1 MCTFKKKENEK
12 KKTDIKNRIDTPGV
26 IERVSTLF
34 KGHPTLI
41 SGFNTFLPPGYRI
54 ECSTDPREPDL
65 ITVTTPS
72 GVTTTTGR
80 IHHPEINHNPHSHH
94 SHHAVSHPPPPQV
107 PPPQPYYPYMHPSAS
122 MHMPPPPPPPQ
133 QQQQMMPQ
141 PNYHHPPP
149 PPQQQQ
155 ALPPPPPPPQQHHS
169 PPTTEKRS
177 PVEFNHAINYVN
189 KIKVKKK
196 IITIIIIMTLI
207 YSRLEPFFK

>member
-1 MCTFKKKENEK
+1 M
-12 KKTDIKNRIDTPGV
+12 

-80 IHHPEINHNPHSHH
+80 IHPEMNHG
-94 SHHAVSHPPPPQV
+94 
-107 PPPQPYYPYMHPSAS
+107 PPPQPYYPYMHQSAS
-122 MHMPPPPPPPQ
+122 MHMPPPP
-133 QQQQMMPQ
+133 QQQMMPQ
-141 PNYHHPPP
+141 PNYHHAPPP
-149 PPQQQQ
+149 IPQQP
-155 ALPPPPPPPQQHHS
+155 LPPPPPPPPQHHS
-169 PPTTEKRS
+169 PPNAGEKRS

-189 KIKVKKK
+189 KIKV
-196 IITIIIIMTLI
+196 
-207 YSRLEPFFK
+207 S